1 MKEQGTQTAVL
12 ELSPAASRML
22 DALVD
27 LAHLDDRM
35 LDQVSDRMLDE
46 PPGPSRA
53 LDLQAVRRIVAIV
66 LDENRDR
73 LTSDQQRLID
83 QEWPA
88 LFH

>member
-1 MKEQGTQTAVL
+1 MSPRPAPPDVL
-12 ELSPAASRML
+12 QLSPAASRML

-35 LDQVSDRMLDE
+35 LDQVNDRLLDA
-46 PPGPSRA
+46 PPGTDG
-53 LDLQAVRRIVAIV
+53 LVDLQTVRRIVALV
-66 LDENRDR
+66 LDEHRER
-73 LTSDQQRLID
+73 LTEDQRRLVD